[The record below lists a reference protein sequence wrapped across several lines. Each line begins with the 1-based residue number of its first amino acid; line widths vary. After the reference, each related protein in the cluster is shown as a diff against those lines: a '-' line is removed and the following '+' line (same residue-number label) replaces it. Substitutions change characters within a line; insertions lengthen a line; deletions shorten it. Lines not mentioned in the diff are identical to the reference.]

1 MRSIFPHPY
10 GIVGGMAIR
19 LYWCPQSRAI
29 RALWLLEELGVPY
42 ELVKVD
48 VRAGEQSDPAFRAI
62 SPLGKV
68 PAIVDGETAVA
79 ESGAV
84 LLHLADRFPEARLAP
99 ALDSPQ
105 RGPYL
110 RWMFFG
116 PGCIEPAFAD
126 RLLKREGAVPHLSA
140 AWGSFDSV
148 VATLR
153 DALARGPHL
162 LGEPFSAA
170 DVLVGSM
177 LQWGVVAGLIPNEE
191 PFKGYVARLG
201 ARPALQRAL
210 RIDGA

>member
-1 MRSIFPHPY
+1 
-10 GIVGGMAIR
+10 MAKPR
-19 LYWCPQSRAI
+19 LYWCPQTRAI
-29 RALWLLEELGVPY
+29 RALWLLEELGLPY

-48 VRAGEQSDPAFRAI
+48 VRAGAQKDPAFRAI

-68 PAIVDGETAVA
+68 PALVDGDTAVA

-84 LLHLADRFPEARLAP
+84 CLYLADRYRAPKLAP
-99 ALDSPQ
+99 DPTAPE

-116 PGCIEPAFAD
+116 PGCIEPAFLERA
-126 RLLKREGAVPHLSA
+126 LKREGAVRHLSA

-148 VATLR
+148 LDSLR
-153 DALARGPHL
+153 AGLAPGPYL
-162 LGEPFSAA
+162 LGETFSAA
-170 DVLVGSM
+170 DVMIGAM
-177 LQWGVVAGLIPNEE
+177 LEWGVVTGLVPNEE
-191 PFKGYVARLG
+191 PFRGYVARLS

>member
-1 MRSIFPHPY
+1 
-10 GIVGGMAIR
+10 MAPR
-19 LYWCPQSRAI
+19 LYWCPQTRAI

-48 VRAGEQSDPAFRAI
+48 VRAGAQGDPAFRAL

-68 PAIVDGETAVA
+68 PALVDGDTVVA
-79 ESGAV
+79 ESGAIC
-84 LLHLADRFPEARLAP
+84 LYLADRHPAAKLAP
-99 ALDSPQ
+99 PPDAPL

-116 PGCIEPAFAD
+116 PGCIEPAFTD
-126 RLLKREGAVPHLSA
+126 RTLKRDGALPHLSA

-148 VATLR
+148 LATLR
-153 DALARGPHL
+153 EGLAPGPYL
-162 LGEPFSAA
+162 LGASFSAA
-170 DVLVGSM
+170 DVLIGAM
-177 LQWGVVAGLIPNEE
+177 LQWGLVTGLLPNEE
-191 PFKGYVARLG
+191 PFRGYVARLT

>member
-1 MRSIFPHPY
+1 VARP
-10 GIVGGMAIR
+10 R
-19 LYWCPQSRAI
+19 LYWCPQTRAI

-48 VRAGEQSDPAFRAI
+48 VRAGAQSDPGFRAV

-68 PAIVDGETAVA
+68 PALADGATLVA

-84 LLHLADRFPEARLAP
+84 CAYLADRYAHAKLAP
-99 ALDSPQ
+99 ALDAPE

-116 PGCIEPAFAD
+116 PGCIEPAFLERA
-126 RLLKREGAVPHLSA
+126 LKREGHVPHLSA

-148 VATLR
+148 AQALR
-153 DALARGPHL
+153 DGLSPGPYL
-162 LGEPFSAA
+162 LGDGFSAA
-170 DVLVGSM
+170 DVMIGSM
-177 LQWGVVAGLIPNEE
+177 LQWGVVTGLLPNED
-191 PFKGYVARLG
+191 PFRGYVARLA

>member
-1 MRSIFPHPY
+1 MPKP
-10 GIVGGMAIR
+10 R
-19 LYWCPQSRAI
+19 LYWCPQTRAI

-42 ELVKVD
+42 DLVKVD
-48 VRAGEQSDPAFRAI
+48 VRAGAQSDPAFRAV

-68 PAIVDGETAVA
+68 PALVDGDVVVA
-79 ESGAV
+79 ESAAV
-84 LLHLADRFPEARLAP
+84 CLYLADRHPRAKLAP
-99 ALDSPQ
+99 ALDAPE

-116 PGCIEPAFAD
+116 PGCIEPAFVD
-126 RLLKREGAVPHLSA
+126 RTLKRDGAIPHLSA

-153 DALARGPHL
+153 DGLSRGPYL
-162 LGEPFSAA
+162 LGETFSAA
-170 DVLVGSM
+170 DVLIGAM
-177 LQWGVVAGLIPNEE
+177 LQWGVVTGLLPNEA
-191 PFKGYVARLG
+191 PFRGYVERLA